1 MADQWLKRE
10 SKSETEYTETHPS
23 YGCIGISHVSGRGT
37 LFGSE
42 IVHQHFLSLTISE
55 AARVV
60 DEPREFVTSRR
71 ELVRVSMTQAQF
83 AEMITSPNRGSGVP
97 CTIERFTGDAGQPW
111 ANPRHG
117 GRPSPPDP
125 DHYTQKY
132 KSVMGER
139 TGYISEGLKKAKEK
153 ADRLLSGEDKPNKA
167 NLGEIVAALQM
178 AQLNLDSNLPYVM
191 EEMEDGIEKRMA
203 TAVSEFES
211 YVAFSLQA
219 KGLEHLSSQAPRLSA
234 PEAQQQALPESVE
247 LSPDAKKAYDEGEF

>member
-23 YGCIGISHVSGRGT
+23 YGCIGISHVSGRGI

-42 IVHQHFLSLTISE
+42 VAHQHFLSLTISE

-71 ELVRVSMTQAQF
+71 ELVSVSMMQAQF

-97 CTIERFTGDAGQPW
+97 CTIERFTGDVGQPW
-111 ANPRHG
+111 ADRHHG
-117 GRPSPPDP
+117 GRPDPPEP
-125 DHYTQKY
+125 EHYTKKY
-132 KSVMGER
+132 KNVMGER
-139 TGYISEGLKKAKEK
+139 ASVVSDELKVAKEK
-153 ADRLLSGEDKPNKA
+153 TDRLLSGEDKPTKA
-167 NLGEIVAALQM
+167 NLKTIAHALYM
-178 AQLNLDSNLPYVM
+178 AQMNLDKNLPYVM
-191 EEMEDGIEKRMA
+191 EEMEEGIEKRMA

-219 KGLEHLSSQAPRLSA
+219 KGLEHLAASAPRLSA
-234 PEAQQQALPESVE
+234 PEQKALT
-247 LSPDAKKAYDEGEF
+247 EGEEDPS